1 MPAPHHSV
9 FTGRMPFLP
18 PNQQCQSTDKV
29 QTKIREPIQW
39 PHLLFIH
46 CEYGC
51 SLSTAHKQ
59 ESAFEKKLSEAQKQ
73 MRTKVQQYKVMSI
86 YYSSASLSASFNEW
100 LFAALLSA
108 YSIFPF

>member
-1 MPAPHHSV
+1 M
-9 FTGRMPFLP
+9 
-18 PNQQCQSTDKV
+18 
-29 QTKIREPIQW
+29 
-39 PHLLFIH
+39 
-46 CEYGC
+46 
-51 SLSTAHKQ
+51 AHKQ